1 MRSAP
6 TGSARPP
13 AAPSARDHLLISQG
27 RRSDLHSPVAAV
39 ADASGATAAR
49 ISSAGPGVTV
59 TPAVPVA
66 ALAAPSQITLGRAR
80 DDAQL
85 RYLRVKRWLDVVV
98 ASILLILVGPLLL
111 VIAIAITL
119 DTRGPVLFRQERVR
133 GRQRSEGEEWALEP
147 FRLYK
152 FRTMVA
158 DADPSLHRRYI
169 EAYIARD
176 ERVLAELRPGRAC
189 GDSYRPLRDPR
200 VTRVGAVLRKLSLD
214 ELPQLWNVARGDMSL
229 VGPRPP
235 LPYEVAMY
243 GARDLQ
249 RLTTPQGITGLAQVR
264 GRCAIGFDDLIRH
277 DLEYVSTQ
285 SLWLDLKVLAMTVPI
300 VLSRRGAD

>member
-6 TGSARPP
+6 LEGARAAHAPSAPDHQRTQREREPGDVPSPIAAPHDAATATALAAEVLP
-13 AAPSARDHLLISQG
+13 AAPVAVSPRTTVSRPQGNTRRRYLLAKRAVDVVGASVLLVLVSPLLVAI
-27 RRSDLHSPVAAV
+27 PVAIKL
-39 ADASGATAAR
+39 DSP
-49 ISSAGPGVTV
+49 GP
-59 TPAVPVA
+59 A
-66 ALAAPSQITLGRAR
+66 
-80 DDAQL
+80 
-85 RYLRVKRWLDVVV
+85 
-98 ASILLILVGPLLL
+98 
-111 VIAIAITL
+111 
-119 DTRGPVLFRQERVR
+119 LFRQQRIR
-133 GRQRSEGEEWALEP
+133 GRQMHGGSECALEP
-147 FRLYK
+147 FSLYK

-158 DADPSLHRRYI
+158 NADPSLHQRYI

-176 ERVLAELRPGRAC
+176 EAALCQLRPGRGN

-214 ELPQLWNVARGDMSL
+214 ELPQLWNVLRGEMSL

-243 GARDLQ
+243 GERDMQ

-264 GRCAIGFDDLIRH
+264 GRCSIGFDDLIRC
-277 DLEYVSTQ
+277 DLEYVASQ
-285 SLWLDLKVLAMTVPI
+285 SIWLDLKVLALTLPV

>member
-1 MRSAP
+1 MSSIP
-6 TGSARPP
+6 PESAR
-13 AAPSARDHLLISQG
+13 ARYAPSAPHDRLTQRVGELG
-27 RRSDLHSPVAAV
+27 RHRELGL
-39 ADASGATAAR
+39 ASLSASTVTTAPA
-49 ISSAGPGVTV
+49 
-59 TPAVPVA
+59 TPAVGIIDASRGRLSRPQG
-66 ALAAPSQITLGRAR
+66 AAPRNYFVA
-80 DDAQL
+80 
-85 RYLRVKRWLDVVV
+85 KRCVDVVGACV
-98 ASILLILVGPLLL
+98 VLVLTIPLL
-111 VIAIAITL
+111 VIIAIAIKL
-119 DTRGPVLFRQERVR
+119 DTSGPALFRQERIR
-133 GRQRSEGEEWALEP
+133 GRRIRGGSDWALEP

-169 EAYIARD
+169 EAYIARN
-176 ERVLAELRPGRAC
+176 EPALAELRPGRQT

-214 ELPQLWNVARGDMSL
+214 ELPQLWNVVRGDMSL

-243 GARDLQ
+243 GERDLQ

-264 GRCAIGFDDLIRH
+264 GRCSIGFDDLIRH
-277 DLEYVSTQ
+277 DLEYVRSQ
-285 SLWLDLKVLAMTVPI
+285 SIWLDLKVLAVTLPV